1 MRLQLAIRIL
11 GPVVLSAAAS
21 QASAAAFQNGS
32 FESVVLGSGVDY
44 ATLAAGSGSLSG
56 WTIEIGSVDHIRNYW
71 QPAAGQQSVD
81 LFGSEQGRILQTF
94 DTTPGQQYQVSF
106 QYSVNPDGG
115 GATRGVIVAAL
126 DGGSTLFQNN
136 YAYAGSA
143 TRNNMDWLSQS
154 FEFTA
159 TGAQTTLRFGA
170 YDVQQPNQCCYGAAL
185 DNVQVAAVPEAH
197 EWAMM
202 LAGLGLVGWIA
213 GRRRSTGAIA

>member
-1 MRLQLAIRIL
+1 MRVQPFVRVLAPL
-11 GPVVLSAAAS
+11 VLAAGAS
-21 QASAAAFQNGS
+21 NALAAAFQNGS

-44 ATLAAGSGSLSG
+44 TTLAAGSGNLTG
-56 WTIEIGSVDHIRNYW
+56 WTIEFGSVDHIRNYW

-81 LFGSEQGRILQTF
+81 LFGNEQGRILQTF

-106 QYSVNPDGG
+106 QYSINPDGG
-115 GATRGVIVAAL
+115 GTPRGVIVAAL

-143 TRNNMDWLSQS
+143 TRQNMDWRSQS

-202 LAGLGLVGWIA
+202 LAGLGLIGWVA
-213 GRRRSTGAIA
+213 SRRRGTASIA